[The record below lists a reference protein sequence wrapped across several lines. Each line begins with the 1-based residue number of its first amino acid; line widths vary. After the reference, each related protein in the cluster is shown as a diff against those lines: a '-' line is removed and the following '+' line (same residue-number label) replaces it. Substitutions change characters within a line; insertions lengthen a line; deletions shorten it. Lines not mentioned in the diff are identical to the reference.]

1 MNSMDFKLFLKEL
14 SLMEHP
20 IALGGC
26 RAQKIH
32 YDCCDYNI
40 VIFDNTNNPDSVV
53 QIDNGF
59 VRLHHA
65 NLNES
70 RIEILNKYDNLEII
84 SDPKWELKIFLSKIN
99 EKKSSISQAYS
110 RKCIVESQVCLVKA
124 KNGLDISD
132 PFTSCWVKCAAYF
145 LIDAIL
151 SLNNKQN
158 CPVHTLNSIRKLKP
172 NTLNDSLSLI
182 TECIG
187 FERSTNSLLFR
198 MLKSTQG
205 FSDMIEKNN
214 HSKIIKN
221 KADYLIKN
229 SLLSDCYFYLGNVN
243 RNNFYKIKDMSSKL
257 PEFIHILKTGFD
269 LENDIVKLQSDI
281 STLTSIANGLLKD

>member
-1 MNSMDFKLFLKEL
+1 
-14 SLMEHP
+14 MEHP

-281 STLTSIANGLLKD
+281 STLASIANGMLKD

>member
-1 MNSMDFKLFLKEL
+1 MDFKLFLKEL

-40 VIFDNTNNPDSVV
+40 IIFDNTNNPDSVV

-99 EKKSSISQAYS
+99 EKKSSVSQAYS

-124 KNGLDISD
+124 KNDLDISD

-145 LIDAIL
+145 LIDAVL

-187 FERSTNSLLFR
+187 FERSTISLLFR

-243 RNNFYKIKDMSSKL
+243 RNNFYKIKDMPSKL

-269 LENDIVKLQSDI
+269 LENDIVKLESDI
-281 STLTSIANGLLKD
+281 SALASIANGLLKD

>member
-1 MNSMDFKLFLKEL
+1 M
-14 SLMEHP
+14 
-20 IALGGC
+20 
-26 RAQKIH
+26 
-32 YDCCDYNI
+32 
-40 VIFDNTNNPDSVV
+40 
-53 QIDNGF
+53 
-59 VRLHHA
+59 
-65 NLNES
+65 
-70 RIEILNKYDNLEII
+70 
-84 SDPKWELKIFLSKIN
+84 KIFLSKIN
-99 EKKSSISQAYS
+99 EKKGSISQAYS

-281 STLTSIANGLLKD
+281 STLTSIANGMLKD